1 MNKIALFDFCE
12 TLANFQTADPFVD
25 YVRKNHPSK
34 RMLFFD
40 KLKLFHD
47 RLRIFGAFEHLLLPQ
62 NSISKKIKLYQ
73 LKGFHKKELVLLAE
87 QYYKNVVKPN
97 LINEMINE
105 LLRLKNEYKIYLVS
119 GGYDLY
125 LKYFVEDFGLDGYFS
140 SKIGFI
146 DDICTGRME
155 GEDCMYENKVKTL
168 ENSFNKA
175 GCEIIAYSDSKTDMP
190 LLAWA
195 DEGIVV
201 SKKHSQKWAKD
212 NKLKEIIWYE

>member
-12 TLANFQTADPFVD
+12 TLANFQTADPFID
-25 YVRKNHPSK
+25 YVRNYHPSK
-34 RMLFFD
+34 RMLFFN
-40 KLKLFHD
+40 KLKLYHD
-47 RLRIFGAFEHLLLPQ
+47 RLRLFGAFEHIFFSKK
-62 NSISKKIKLYQ
+62 SISKRIKLYQ
-73 LKGFHKKELVLLAE
+73 LKGFQKEELISLAE

-97 LINEMINE
+97 LINEMISE
-105 LLRLKNEYKIYLVS
+105 LLRLKSEYKIYLVS

-140 SKIGFI
+140 SKIGFN
-146 DDICTGRME
+146 DGICTGRME
-155 GEDCMYENKVKTL
+155 GDDCMYENKVKIL

-195 DEGIVV
+195 DEGVVV
-201 SKKHSQKWAKD
+201 SRNHGQKWAKD
-212 NKLKEIIWYE
+212 NNLKEIIWYE